1 MKIVI
6 VGCGKVGY
14 TVAGQL
20 ANEKH
25 NVTVIDINRKN
36 IDRVTNEFDVYGVIG
51 NGVSSQVLEEADI
64 SSAELFLA
72 LTGNDELNLVCCLVA
87 RKSGGCKTIARIHN
101 PIYAQEMDVLK
112 NELGLAM
119 IVNSEMMAAA
129 EIARILRS
137 PSAKK
142 IETFAKGRVE
152 IVKYKLPENSEL
164 CNMQIKDIMGRLR
177 IDMLI
182 TAVERGEE
190 VIIPNGE
197 FALMPGDIISVA
209 TVSKKANQMLKKA
222 GLSNSRISSAMIV
235 GGGDISY
242 YLTKMLITMGIRT
255 TIIEKNYEKCEDLS
269 AEFDGAMIIHGDAIS
284 EGVLFEEGVKDADSF
299 IALTNIDETNILLSL
314 FAKKNSNAKLI
325 TKVHTLSYDDVI
337 ESMDLDTI
345 ICPKNIVRDNII
357 SYARA
362 LENSKGSNVETLYN
376 IIEGKAEALEF
387 IIKKDS
393 AVTGKSLAEL
403 RLKDGII
410 IACITH
416 GRHIEIPNGRSI
428 IREGD
433 SVVVVTTRKG
443 LNDISDI
450 LG

>member
-20 ANEKH
+20 AKEKH
-25 NVTVIDINRKN
+25 NVTVIDLNRKN

-51 NGVSSQVLEEADI
+51 NGVSSAVLEEADI

-87 RKSGGCKTIARIHN
+87 RKAGGCKTIARIHN
-101 PIYAQEMDVLK
+101 PIYAEELNVLK

-119 IVNSEMMAAA
+119 IVNSELMAAT

-152 IVKYKLPENSEL
+152 ILKYRLPENSDL
-164 CNMQIKDIMGRLR
+164 CNIQIKNITSKLK
-177 IDMLI
+177 IEMLI
-182 TAVERGEE
+182 AAVERGEE
-190 VIIPNGE
+190 VIIPNGDFE
-197 FALMPGDIISVA
+197 LEAGDVISVV

-222 GLSNSRISSAMIV
+222 GLTNSRISNVMII
-235 GGGDISY
+235 GGGGISF
-242 YLTKMLITMGIRT
+242 YLTKMLMSMGIRT
-255 TIIEKNYEKCEDLS
+255 TIVEKNYDKCESLS
-269 AEFDGAMIIHGDAIS
+269 ETLDGAMIIHGDAIS
-284 EGVLFEEGVKDADSF
+284 EGVLFEEGVKDTDAF

-337 ESMDLDTI
+337 DNMDLDTI
-345 ICPKNIVRDNII
+345 ICPKNIVGENII
-357 SYARA
+357 RYARA

-393 AVTGKSLAEL
+393 AVIGKSLMEL
-403 RLKDGII
+403 QLKDGII
-410 IACITH
+410 IACISH
-416 GRHIEIPNGRSI
+416 GRVIEIPNGKSV

-443 LNDISDI
+443 LNDITDI
-450 LG
+450 LA